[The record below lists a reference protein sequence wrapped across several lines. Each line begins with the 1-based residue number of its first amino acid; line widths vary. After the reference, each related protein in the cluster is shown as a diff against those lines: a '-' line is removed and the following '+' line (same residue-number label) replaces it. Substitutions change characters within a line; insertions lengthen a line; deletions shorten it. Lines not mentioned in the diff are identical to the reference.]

1 MSSVIQFFKVETL
14 PAVLEGSSIYF
25 TKDNNT
31 GYMTL
36 YMTNEAGT
44 ITYRTHTRSDVLNI
58 INDFVENTQRLYIKE
73 SNPIMSYTNG
83 RLSRIDYA
91 SGAYKTFSYNPN
103 NSVNQV
109 QSVRPQFTLTK
120 TMVYNVDGSL
130 HQITQAIS

>member
-1 MSSVIQFFKVETL
+1 MSSMIRFFKVDVL
-14 PAVLEGSSIYF
+14 PPVLEGSSIYF
-25 TKDNNT
+25 TKDNIT

-36 YMTNEAGT
+36 YMTNDIGT
-44 ITYRTHTRSDVLNI
+44 VTYRTHTRSDVINI

-73 SNPIMSYTNG
+73 SSPIMSYTNG

-91 SGAYKTFSYNPN
+91 SGAYKAFTYNPN

-109 QSVRPQFTLTK
+109 ASVRPQFTLTK

>member
-1 MSSVIQFFKVETL
+1 MSSMIRFFKVDVL
-14 PAVLEGSSIYF
+14 PPVLEGSSIYF
-25 TKDNNT
+25 TKDNIT

-36 YMTNEAGT
+36 YMTNDIGT
-44 ITYRTHTRSDVLNI
+44 VTYRTHTRSDVMNI

-73 SNPIMSYTNG
+73 SSPIMSYTNG

-91 SGAYKTFSYNPN
+91 SGAYKTFTYNPN
-103 NSVNQV
+103 NSVTQV
-109 QSVRPQFTLTK
+109 ASVRPQFTLTK